1 MSTKLSIS
9 TEDNSYKES
18 NIQVQIHAD
27 NSITSDH
34 LESQGKISIKK
45 NNLIK
50 YGIKHNIATL

>member
-18 NIQVQIHAD
+18 NIQVQIQIHAD

-45 NNLIK
+45 NNLIWH
-50 YGIKHNIATL
+50 IT

>member
-34 LESQGKISIKK
+34 LETQGKISIKK
-45 NNLIK
+45 I
-50 YGIKHNIATL
+50 I